1 MADMSMD
8 YKTDVIKSLIGV
20 LKNFPNKYTAV
31 NAFLLDLLKKEKPY
45 EIKSQIIKV
54 FAFEV
59 E

>member
-45 EIKSQIIKV
+45 EIKS
-54 FAFEV
+54 
-59 E
+59 